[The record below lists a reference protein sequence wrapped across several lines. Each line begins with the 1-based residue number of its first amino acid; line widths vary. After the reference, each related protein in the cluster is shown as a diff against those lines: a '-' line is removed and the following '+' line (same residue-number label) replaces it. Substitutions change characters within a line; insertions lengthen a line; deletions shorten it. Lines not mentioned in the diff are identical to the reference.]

1 MNDKT
6 EQVAEKPLSFPA
18 QVWGKLSRIDVA
30 DYIETKGEGR
40 FQAAYLSW
48 SNAWAFLMR
57 AYPESHYNVILPDA
71 FADGTQMVVVTVA
84 VIEGENTLQRNMSL
98 PVMDHKFQPVQ
109 SPNARQVSDASMR
122 CLVKCLALFGLG
134 LDLWADTDGPVGV
147 VDDPLTP
154 EQADLIFTYLDK
166 SEADVERFLKWA
178 GAESVE
184 LITQSRFKSAK
195 AFLER
200 KIKQK
205 GASS

>member
-1 MNDKT
+1 MNDKVDN
-6 EQVAEKPLSFPA
+6 VAEAPLSVPA
-18 QVWGKLSRIDVA
+18 QVWGKLSRIDVQ
-30 DYIETKGEGR
+30 DYIETKGQGN
-40 FQAAYLSW
+40 FQASYLSW

-57 AYPESHYNVILPDA
+57 AYPESHYNVVLPEP
-71 FADGTQMVVVTVA
+71 FADGSQMVVVSVA

-109 SPNARQVSDASMR
+109 KPNARQVSDASMR

-147 VDDPLTP
+147 VDDPLTDD
-154 EQADLIFTYLDK
+154 QSDLIYTYLDK
-166 SEADVERFLKWA
+166 SGADMDRFLKWA

-205 GASS
+205 AVQS